1 MSDEELM
8 AAVILGDPLAYQALV
23 RKNLPAISRY
33 ALRLLG
39 SRSESEDI
47 AQETFLRLW
56 TTAKSWDPAKAKL
69 TTWLHRITHNLCI
82 DYLRKQKRVSLE
94 ADFDDETSGEETKN
108 SEFGRALRES
118 AEARGDEPDRE
129 AREADLRALDLALR
143 RLPEAQRSALLLCHY
158 QGFSNKEAADI
169 MGSSVQALES
179 LIARAKRGL
188 RVQLEEHRHAHS

>member
-8 AAVILGDPLAYQALV
+8 AAVVLGDPHAYQALV

-33 ALRLLG
+33 ALRLVG

-56 TTAKSWDPAKAKL
+56 TTARKWDPAKAKL

-82 DYLRKQKRVSLE
+82 DFLRKQKRVSLE
-94 ADFDDETSGEETKN
+94 PDFDSEVSSEEARN
-108 SEFGRALRES
+108 GQFSNALRES
-118 AEARGDEPDRE
+118 AEAQGDSPNRE
-129 AREADLRALDLALR
+129 AREAELRALDRALNT
-143 RLPEAQRSALLLCHY
+143 LPEAQRSALLLCHY

-188 RVQLEEHRHAHS
+188 RTQLKDFRHD

>member
-1 MSDEELM
+1 M
-8 AAVILGDPLAYQALV
+8 AAVVLGDPSAYQALV

-33 ALRLLG
+33 ALRLVG

-56 TTAKSWDPAKAKL
+56 TTAKKWDPAKAKL

-82 DYLRKQKRVSLE
+82 DFLRKQKRVSLE
-94 ADFDDETSGEETKN
+94 PDFDSEVSSEEATSGKFSN
-108 SEFGRALRES
+108 ALRES
-118 AEARGDEPDRE
+118 AEAQGDSPDRE
-129 AREADLRALDLALR
+129 AREAELRALDRALNM
-143 RLPEAQRSALLLCHY
+143 LPEAQRSALLLCHY

-188 RVQLEEHRHAHS
+188 RTQLEDFRHD

>member
-8 AAVILGDPLAYQALV
+8 AAVVLGDPHAYQALV

-33 ALRLLG
+33 ALRLVG

-47 AQETFLRLW
+47 AQETLLRLW
-56 TTAKSWDPAKAKL
+56 TTARKWDPAKAKL

-82 DYLRKQKRVSLE
+82 DFLRKQKRVSLE
-94 ADFDDETSGEETKN
+94 PDFDSEVSSEEATSGEFSN
-108 SEFGRALRES
+108 ALRES
-118 AEARGDEPDRE
+118 AEAQGDSPDRE
-129 AREADLRALDLALR
+129 AREAELRALDRALNM
-143 RLPEAQRSALLLCHY
+143 LPEAQRSALLLCHY

-188 RVQLEEHRHAHS
+188 RTQLEDFRHD

>member
-8 AAVILGDPLAYQALV
+8 AAVVLGDHHAYQALV

-33 ALRLLG
+33 ALRLVG

-56 TTAKSWDPAKAKL
+56 TTARKWDPAKAKL

-82 DYLRKQKRVSLE
+82 DFLRKQKRVSLE
-94 ADFDDETSGEETKN
+94 PDFDSEVSSEEATSGEFSN
-108 SEFGRALRES
+108 ALRES
-118 AEARGDEPDRE
+118 AEAQGDSPDRE
-129 AREADLRALDLALR
+129 AREAELRALDRALNM
-143 RLPEAQRSALLLCHY
+143 LPEAQRSALLLCHY

-188 RVQLEEHRHAHS
+188 RTQLEDFRHD

>member
-8 AAVILGDPLAYQALV
+8 AAVVLGDPHAYQALV

-33 ALRLLG
+33 ALRLVG

-56 TTAKSWDPAKAKL
+56 TTARKWDPAKAKL

-82 DYLRKQKRVSLE
+82 DFLRKQKRVSLE
-94 ADFDDETSGEETKN
+94 PDFDSEVSSEETRSGEFSN
-108 SEFGRALRES
+108 ALRES
-118 AEARGDEPDRE
+118 AEAQGDNPDRE
-129 AREADLRALDLALR
+129 AREAELHALDRALNM
-143 RLPEAQRSALLLCHY
+143 LPEAQRSALLLCHY

-188 RVQLEEHRHAHS
+188 RTQLEDFRHD

>member
-8 AAVILGDPLAYQALV
+8 AAVVLGDPHAYQALV

-33 ALRLLG
+33 ALRLVG

-56 TTAKSWDPAKAKL
+56 TTARKWDPAKAKL

-82 DYLRKQKRVSLE
+82 DFLRKQKRVSLE
-94 ADFDDETSGEETKN
+94 PDFDSEVSSEEATSGEFSN
-108 SEFGRALRES
+108 ALRES
-118 AEARGDEPDRE
+118 AEAQGDSPDRE
-129 AREADLRALDLALR
+129 AREAELRALDRALNM
-143 RLPEAQRSALLLCHY
+143 LPEAQRSALLLCHY

-188 RVQLEEHRHAHS
+188 RTQLEDFRHD

>member
-8 AAVILGDPLAYQALV
+8 AAVVLGDPSAYQALV

-33 ALRLLG
+33 ALRLVG

-56 TTAKSWDPAKAKL
+56 TTAKKWDPAKAKL

-82 DYLRKQKRVSLE
+82 DFLRKQKRVSLE
-94 ADFDDETSGEETKN
+94 PDFDSEVSSEEATSGEFSN
-108 SEFGRALRES
+108 ALRES
-118 AEARGDEPDRE
+118 AEAQGDSPDRE
-129 AREADLRALDLALR
+129 AREAELRALDRALNM
-143 RLPEAQRSALLLCHY
+143 LPEAQRSALLLCHY

-188 RVQLEEHRHAHS
+188 RTQLEDFRHD

>member
-8 AAVILGDPLAYQALV
+8 AAVVLGDPHAYQALV

-33 ALRLLG
+33 ALRLVG

-56 TTAKSWDPAKAKL
+56 TTARKWDPAKAKL

-82 DYLRKQKRVSLE
+82 DFLRKQKRVSLE
-94 ADFDDETSGEETKN
+94 PDFDSEVSSEEARSGEFTN
-108 SEFGRALRES
+108 ALRES
-118 AEARGDEPDRE
+118 AEAQGDSPDRE
-129 AREADLRALDLALR
+129 AREAELRALDRALNT
-143 RLPEAQRSALLLCHY
+143 LPEAQRSALLLCHY

-188 RVQLEEHRHAHS
+188 RTQLEDFRHD

>member
-8 AAVILGDPLAYQALV
+8 AAVVLGDPHAYQALV

-33 ALRLLG
+33 ALRLVG

-56 TTAKSWDPAKAKL
+56 TTARKWDPAKAKL

-82 DYLRKQKRVSLE
+82 DFLRKQKRVSLE
-94 ADFDDETSGEETKN
+94 PDFDSEVSSDEARSGEFSN
-108 SEFGRALRES
+108 ALRES
-118 AEARGDEPDRE
+118 AEAQGDNPDRE
-129 AREADLRALDLALR
+129 AREAELRALDRALNM
-143 RLPEAQRSALLLCHY
+143 LPEAQRSALLLCHY

-188 RVQLEEHRHAHS
+188 RTQLEDFRHD

>member
-8 AAVILGDPLAYQALV
+8 AAVVLGDPHAYQALV

-33 ALRLLG
+33 ALRLVG

-56 TTAKSWDPAKAKL
+56 TTARKWDPAKAKL

-82 DYLRKQKRVSLE
+82 DFLRKQKRVSLE
-94 ADFDDETSGEETKN
+94 PDFDSEVSSEEATSGEFSN
-108 SEFGRALRES
+108 ALRES
-118 AEARGDEPDRE
+118 AEAQGDSPDRE
-129 AREADLRALDLALR
+129 AREAELRALDRALNM
-143 RLPEAQRSALLLCHY
+143 LPEAQRSALLLCNY

-188 RVQLEEHRHAHS
+188 RTQLEDFRHD

>member
-8 AAVILGDPLAYQALV
+8 AAVVLGDPSAYQALV

-33 ALRLLG
+33 ALRLVG

-56 TTAKSWDPAKAKL
+56 TTARKWDPAKAKL

-82 DYLRKQKRVSLE
+82 DFLRKQKRVSLE
-94 ADFDDETSGEETKN
+94 PDFDSEVSSEEATSGEFSN
-108 SEFGRALRES
+108 ALRES
-118 AEARGDEPDRE
+118 AEAQGDSPDRE
-129 AREADLRALDLALR
+129 AREAELRALDRALNM
-143 RLPEAQRSALLLCHY
+143 LPEAQRSALLLCHY

-188 RVQLEEHRHAHS
+188 RTQLEDFRHD

>member
-8 AAVILGDPLAYQALV
+8 AAVVLGDPHAYQALV

-33 ALRLLG
+33 ALRLVG

-56 TTAKSWDPAKAKL
+56 TTARKWDPAKAKL

-82 DYLRKQKRVSLE
+82 DFLRKQKRVSLE
-94 ADFDDETSGEETKN
+94 PDFDSEVSSEEATSGEFSN
-108 SEFGRALRES
+108 ALRES
-118 AEARGDEPDRE
+118 AEAQGDNPDRE
-129 AREADLRALDLALR
+129 AREAELRALDRALNM
-143 RLPEAQRSALLLCHY
+143 LPEAQRSALLLCHY

-188 RVQLEEHRHAHS
+188 RTQLEDFRHD

>member
-8 AAVILGDPLAYQALV
+8 AAVILGDPHAYQALV

-33 ALRLLG
+33 ALRLVG

-56 TTAKSWDPAKAKL
+56 TTARKWDPAKAKL

-82 DYLRKQKRVSLE
+82 DFLRKQKRVSLE
-94 ADFDDETSGEETKN
+94 PDFDSEVSSEEATSGEFSN
-108 SEFGRALRES
+108 ALRES
-118 AEARGDEPDRE
+118 AEAQGDSPDRE
-129 AREADLRALDLALR
+129 AREAELRALDRALNM
-143 RLPEAQRSALLLCHY
+143 LPEAQRSALLLCHY

-188 RVQLEEHRHAHS
+188 RTQLEDFRHD

>member
-8 AAVILGDPLAYQALV
+8 AAVVLGDPHAYQALV

-33 ALRLLG
+33 ALRLVG

-56 TTAKSWDPAKAKL
+56 TTAKQWDPAKAKL

-82 DYLRKQKRVSLE
+82 DFLRKQKRVSLE
-94 ADFDDETSGEETKN
+94 PDFDSEVSSEEATSGEFSN
-108 SEFGRALRES
+108 ALRES
-118 AEARGDEPDRE
+118 AEAQGDSPDRE
-129 AREADLRALDLALR
+129 AREAELRALDRALNM
-143 RLPEAQRSALLLCHY
+143 LPEAQRSALLLCHY

-188 RVQLEEHRHAHS
+188 RTQLEDFRHD

>member
-8 AAVILGDPLAYQALV
+8 AAVVLGDPHAYQALV

-33 ALRLLG
+33 ALRLVG

-56 TTAKSWDPAKAKL
+56 TTARKWDPAKAKL

-82 DYLRKQKRVSLE
+82 DFLRKQKRVSLE
-94 ADFDDETSGEETKN
+94 PDFDSEVSSDEARSGEFSN
-108 SEFGRALRES
+108 ALRES
-118 AEARGDEPDRE
+118 AEAQGDSPDRE
-129 AREADLRALDLALR
+129 AREAELRALDRALNM
-143 RLPEAQRSALLLCHY
+143 LPEAQRSALLLCHY

-188 RVQLEEHRHAHS
+188 RTQLEDFRHD

>member
-8 AAVILGDPLAYQALV
+8 AAVVLGDPSAYQALV

-33 ALRLLG
+33 ALRLVG

-56 TTAKSWDPAKAKL
+56 TTAKKWDPAKAKL

-82 DYLRKQKRVSLE
+82 DFLRKQKRVSLE
-94 ADFDDETSGEETKN
+94 PDFDSEVSSEEATSGKFSN
-108 SEFGRALRES
+108 ALRES
-118 AEARGDEPDRE
+118 AEAQGDSPDRE
-129 AREADLRALDLALR
+129 AREAELRALDRALNM
-143 RLPEAQRSALLLCHY
+143 LPEAQRSALLLCNY

-188 RVQLEEHRHAHS
+188 RTQLEDFRHD

>member
-8 AAVILGDPLAYQALV
+8 AAVVLGDPHAYQALV

-33 ALRLLG
+33 ALRLVG

-56 TTAKSWDPAKAKL
+56 TTARKWDPAKAKL

-82 DYLRKQKRVSLE
+82 DFLRKQKRVSLE
-94 ADFDDETSGEETKN
+94 PDFDSEVSSDEARSGEFSN
-108 SEFGRALRES
+108 VLRES
-118 AEARGDEPDRE
+118 AEAQGDSPDRE
-129 AREADLRALDLALR
+129 AREAELRALDRALNM
-143 RLPEAQRSALLLCHY
+143 LPEAQRSALLLCHY

-188 RVQLEEHRHAHS
+188 RTQLEDFRHD

>member
-8 AAVILGDPLAYQALV
+8 AAVVLGDPHAYQALV

-33 ALRLLG
+33 ALRLVG

-56 TTAKSWDPAKAKL
+56 TTARKWDPAKAKL

-82 DYLRKQKRVSLE
+82 DFLRKQKRVSLE
-94 ADFDDETSGEETKN
+94 PDFDSEVSSEETRSGELSN
-108 SEFGRALRES
+108 ALRES
-118 AEARGDEPDRE
+118 AEAQGDSPDRE
-129 AREADLRALDLALR
+129 AREAELRALDRALNM
-143 RLPEAQRSALLLCHY
+143 LPEAQRSALLLCHY

-188 RVQLEEHRHAHS
+188 RTQLEDFRHD

>member
-8 AAVILGDPLAYQALV
+8 AAVVLGDPHAYQALV

-33 ALRLLG
+33 ALRLVG

-56 TTAKSWDPAKAKL
+56 TTAKKWDPAKAKL

-82 DYLRKQKRVSLE
+82 DFLRKQKRVSLE
-94 ADFDDETSGEETKN
+94 PDFDSEVSSEEATSGEFTN
-108 SEFGRALRES
+108 ALRES
-118 AEARGDEPDRE
+118 AEAQGDSPDRE
-129 AREADLRALDLALR
+129 AREAELRALDRALNT
-143 RLPEAQRSALLLCHY
+143 LPEAQRSALLLCHY

-188 RVQLEEHRHAHS
+188 RTQLEDFRHD

>member
-8 AAVILGDPLAYQALV
+8 AAVVLGDPSAYQALV

-33 ALRLLG
+33 ALRLVG

-56 TTAKSWDPAKAKL
+56 TTAKKWDPAKAKL

-82 DYLRKQKRVSLE
+82 DFLRKQKRVSLE
-94 ADFDDETSGEETKN
+94 PDFDSEVSSEEATSGEFSN
-108 SEFGRALRES
+108 ALRES
-118 AEARGDEPDRE
+118 AEAQGDSPDRE
-129 AREADLRALDLALR
+129 AREAELRALDRALNM
-143 RLPEAQRSALLLCHY
+143 LPEAQRSALLLCHY

-179 LIARAKRGL
+179 LIARAKRSL
-188 RVQLEEHRHAHS
+188 RTQLEDFRHD

>member
-8 AAVILGDPLAYQALV
+8 AAVVLGDPHAYQALV

-33 ALRLLG
+33 ALRLVG

-56 TTAKSWDPAKAKL
+56 TTARKWDPAKAKL

-82 DYLRKQKRVSLE
+82 DFLRKQKRVSLE
-94 ADFDDETSGEETKN
+94 PDFDSEVSSEEATSGESSN
-108 SEFGRALRES
+108 ALRES
-118 AEARGDEPDRE
+118 AEAQGDSPDRE
-129 AREADLRALDLALR
+129 AREAEVRALDRALNM
-143 RLPEAQRSALLLCHY
+143 LPEAQRSALLLCHY

-188 RVQLEEHRHAHS
+188 RTQLEDFRHD

>member
-8 AAVILGDPLAYQALV
+8 AAVVLGDPSAYQVLV

-33 ALRLLG
+33 ALRLVG

-56 TTAKSWDPAKAKL
+56 TTAKKWDPAKAKL

-82 DYLRKQKRVSLE
+82 DFMRKQNRLSLE
-94 ADFDDETSGEETKN
+94 PDFDSEASSEEATSGEFT
-108 SEFGRALRES
+108 SALRES
-118 AEARGDEPDRE
+118 AEAQGDSPDRE
-129 AREADLRALDLALR
+129 GREAELRALDRALNT
-143 RLPEAQRSALLLCHY
+143 LPEAQRSALLLCHY

-188 RVQLEEHRHAHS
+188 RTQLEDFRHD

>member
-8 AAVILGDPLAYQALV
+8 AAVVLGDPHAYQALV

-33 ALRLLG
+33 ALRLVG

-56 TTAKSWDPAKAKL
+56 TTAKKWDPAKAKL

-82 DYLRKQKRVSLE
+82 DFLRKQKRVSLE
-94 ADFDDETSGEETKN
+94 PDFDSEVSSDEARSGEFSN
-108 SEFGRALRES
+108 VLRES
-118 AEARGDEPDRE
+118 AEAQGDSPDRE
-129 AREADLRALDLALR
+129 AREAELRALDRALNM
-143 RLPEAQRSALLLCHY
+143 LPEAQRSALLLCHY

-188 RVQLEEHRHAHS
+188 RTQLEDFRHD

>member
-8 AAVILGDPLAYQALV
+8 AAVVLGDPHAYQALV

-33 ALRLLG
+33 ALRLVG

-56 TTAKSWDPAKAKL
+56 TTARKWDPAKAKL

-82 DYLRKQKRVSLE
+82 DFLRKQKRVSLE
-94 ADFDDETSGEETKN
+94 PDFDSEVSSEEATSGKFSN
-108 SEFGRALRES
+108 ALRES
-118 AEARGDEPDRE
+118 AEAQGDSPDRE
-129 AREADLRALDLALR
+129 AREAELRALDRALNM
-143 RLPEAQRSALLLCHY
+143 LPEAQRSALLLCHY

-188 RVQLEEHRHAHS
+188 RTQLEDFRHD

>member
-8 AAVILGDPLAYQALV
+8 AAVVLGDPHAYQALV

-33 ALRLLG
+33 ALRLVG

-56 TTAKSWDPAKAKL
+56 TTARKWDPAKAKL

-82 DYLRKQKRVSLE
+82 DFLRKQKRVSLE
-94 ADFDDETSGEETKN
+94 PDFDSEVSSEEATSGKFSN
-108 SEFGRALRES
+108 ALRES
-118 AEARGDEPDRE
+118 AEAQGDNPDRE
-129 AREADLRALDLALR
+129 AREAELRALDRALNM
-143 RLPEAQRSALLLCHY
+143 LPEAQRSALLLCHY

-188 RVQLEEHRHAHS
+188 RTQLEDFRHD

>member
-8 AAVILGDPLAYQALV
+8 AAVILGDPHAYQALV

-33 ALRLLG
+33 ALRLVG

-56 TTAKSWDPAKAKL
+56 TAARKWDPAKAKL

-82 DYLRKQKRVSLE
+82 DLLRKQKRVSLE
-94 ADFDDETSGEETKN
+94 PDFDSEVSSEEARN
-108 SEFGRALRES
+108 GQFSNALRES
-118 AEARGDEPDRE
+118 AEAQGDSPDRE
-129 AREADLRALDLALR
+129 AREAELRALGRALNT
-143 RLPEAQRSALLLCHY
+143 LPEAQRSALLLCHY

-169 MGSSVQALES
+169 MDISVQALES

-188 RVQLEEHRHAHS
+188 RTQLEDFRHD

>member
-8 AAVILGDPLAYQALV
+8 AAVVLGDPSAYQALV

-33 ALRLLG
+33 ALRLVG

-56 TTAKSWDPAKAKL
+56 TTAKKWDPAKAKL

-82 DYLRKQKRVSLE
+82 DFLRKQKRVSLE
-94 ADFDDETSGEETKN
+94 PDFDSEVSSEEATSGKFSN
-108 SEFGRALRES
+108 ALRES
-118 AEARGDEPDRE
+118 AEAQGDSPDRE
-129 AREADLRALDLALR
+129 AREAELRALDRALNM
-143 RLPEAQRSALLLCHY
+143 LPEAQRSALLLCHY

-188 RVQLEEHRHAHS
+188 RTQLEDFRHD

>member
-8 AAVILGDPLAYQALV
+8 AAVVLGDPHAYQALV

-33 ALRLLG
+33 ALRLVG

-56 TTAKSWDPAKAKL
+56 TTARKWDPAKAKL

-82 DYLRKQKRVSLE
+82 DFLRKQKRVSLE
-94 ADFDDETSGEETKN
+94 PDFDSEVSSEEATSGEFSN
-108 SEFGRALRES
+108 VLRES
-118 AEARGDEPDRE
+118 AEAQGDSPDRE
-129 AREADLRALDLALR
+129 AREAELRALDRALNM
-143 RLPEAQRSALLLCHY
+143 LPEAQRSALLLCHY

-188 RVQLEEHRHAHS
+188 RTQLEDFRHD

>member
-8 AAVILGDPLAYQALV
+8 AAVVLGDPHAYQALV

-33 ALRLLG
+33 ALRLVG

-56 TTAKSWDPAKAKL
+56 TTARKWDPAKAKL

-82 DYLRKQKRVSLE
+82 DFLRKQKRVSLE
-94 ADFDDETSGEETKN
+94 PDFDSEVSSEEARSGEFTN
-108 SEFGRALRES
+108 ALRES
-118 AEARGDEPDRE
+118 AEAQGDNPDRE
-129 AREADLRALDLALR
+129 AREAELRALDRALNM
-143 RLPEAQRSALLLCHY
+143 LPEAQRSALLLCHY

-188 RVQLEEHRHAHS
+188 RTQLEDFRHD